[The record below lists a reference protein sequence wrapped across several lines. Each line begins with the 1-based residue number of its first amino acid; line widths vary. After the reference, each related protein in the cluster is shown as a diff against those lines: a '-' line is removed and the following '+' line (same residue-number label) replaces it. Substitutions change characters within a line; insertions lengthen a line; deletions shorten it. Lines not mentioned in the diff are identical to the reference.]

1 MGYRDAGVIIMART
15 LDNMLAWEEQKVVV
29 QAEKKAA
36 EMLLNIHLAEL
47 TILLPIFIYGVWLI
61 YIHL

>member
-1 MGYRDAGVIIMART
+1 MART